1 MHTSVYHLMTL
12 GDTNDL
18 AVKISCNGGVD
29 RSDTSSSSD
38 TGATTYDTIKVI
50 GQ

>member
-1 MHTSVYHLMTL
+1 MTP

-18 AVKISCNGGVD
+18 TVKISCNGGVD
-29 RSDTSSSSD
+29 SSD